1 MELEWWS
8 VDFKTGEVFAQ
19 VQVQT
24 AGKLAK
30 FLSMGT
36 ETTVAVRCSHDGV
49 ELPGWDEATQKRRMM
64 LVAVDKESRH
74 IVWGGLVRRRI
85 SGPGAWVQCS
95 LDSLERYFNR
105 RYINDV
111 FSFHEV
117 DVAQIAADVLAPI
130 VAELP
135 PLEVDATMTG
145 TTVSGFYDTSDNKR
159 VGSLLDDLSA
169 TKLAGGIEWTVDL
182 EWADADHTLLRY
194 VVRIAPRLG
203 TAAGVAATQWTMP
216 GCVTDF
222 TYIEDD
228 GEETGANDTLALSS
242 GEGESKPRSTRYEAT
257 DLLEVEARFERRFTP
272 ATSITSTETLDQYAE
287 ADHAATRLGFTQLT
301 IVASLTEVVGQ
312 DGQVRQAAPRVNLDW
327 WMGDDIDVAL
337 TCDRFPRRQAA
348 DGYWE
353 AGYTR
358 RLRTVGW
365 ELDPDARTIVPRIR
379 EAAV

>member
-1 MELEWWS
+1 VELEWWA
-8 VDFKTGEVFAQ
+8 VDFKTGTVFAK

-36 ETTVAVRCSHDGV
+36 ETTVAVRCSRDGV
-49 ELPGWDEATQKRRMM
+49 ELPGWDEATQKRRML
-64 LVAVDKESRH
+64 LVAVDVASRH
-74 IVWGGLVRRRI
+74 IVWGGLIRRRT
-85 SGPGAWVQCS
+85 SGPGPWVQCS

-105 RYINDV
+105 RYINST
-111 FSFHEV
+111 FSFNEV
-117 DVAQIAADVLAPI
+117 DVAQIAVDVLAPI
-130 VAELP
+130 VADLD
-135 PLEVDATMTG
+135 PLEVNATMTG
-145 TTVSGFYDTSDNKR
+145 TAVSGFYDTTDNKR

-182 EWADADHTLLRY
+182 EWADAEHTQLRY

-203 TAAGVAATQWTMP
+203 TAGGVAATRWTMP

-222 TYIEDD
+222 TYLEDD
-228 GEETGANDTLALSS
+228 GEETGANDTIALSS
-242 GEGESKPRSTRYEAT
+242 GEGESKPMSTRYEAT
-257 DLLEVEARFERRFTP
+257 DLLEAEARFERRFTP

-301 IVASLTEVVGQ
+301 ITANL
-312 DGQVRQAAPRVNLDW
+312 DAAPRVNLDW

-337 TCDRFPRRQAA
+337 TCDRFPRRQDA

-365 ELDPDARTIVPRIR
+365 ELDPDAKTIVPRIR

>member
-8 VDFKTGEVFAQ
+8 ADFKTGEVFGR
-19 VQVQT
+19 VQVQS
-24 AGKLAK
+24 AGKMSK

-49 ELPGWDEATQKRRMM
+49 ELPGWDEATQKRRKM
-64 LVAVDKESRH
+64 LFAVDVTSRH
-74 IVWGGLVRRRI
+74 IVWGGLIRRRT
-85 SGPGAWVQCS
+85 SGPGPWVQCS
-95 LDSLERYFNR
+95 LDSIERYFNR
-105 RYINDV
+105 RYINET
-111 FSFHEV
+111 FSFDEV
-117 DVAQIAADVLAPI
+117 DVAQIAVDVLAPI
-130 VAELP
+130 VADLP
-135 PLEVDATMTG
+135 PLEVNATMTG
-145 TTVSGFYDTSDNKR
+145 TVRSGYYETSDNKR
-159 VGSLLDDLSA
+159 VGALLDDLSA

-182 EWADADHTLLRY
+182 EWADAEHTQLRY
-194 VVRIAPRLG
+194 VARIAPRLG
-203 TAAGVAATQWTMP
+203 TAGGVAATQWTMP

-222 TYIEDD
+222 TYLEDD
-228 GEETGANDTLALSS
+228 GEETGANDTIALSS
-242 GEGESKPRSTRYEAT
+242 GEGESKPMSTRYEAT
-257 DLLEVEARFERRFTP
+257 DLLEAEARFERRFTP

-301 IVASLTEVVGQ
+301 ITASLTEVVGQ

-337 TCDRFPRRQAA
+337 TCDRFPRRMGA

-365 ELDPDARTIVPRIR
+365 ELDPAAMTIVPRIQ
-379 EAAV
+379 EQGV